1 MKNYRIT
8 VNGNTYDVAVEE
20 LAPGTVPAAP
30 VAAAAPVQAAP
41 APVAA
46 AAPAPKSAPA
56 DAYKINSP
64 MPGTILDLKV
74 KEGDT
79 ISANQ
84 VVAILEAMKM
94 ENEIVTPVGGKVV
107 SVNVAKG
114 ATVDTGDLIMAIAE

>member
-20 LAPGTVPAAP
+20 LAPGTAPAVP
-30 VAAAAPVQAAP
+30 VAAPVQAAP

-46 AAPAPKSAPA
+46 PAPKAAPA

-79 ISANQ
+79 IAVNQ

-107 SVNVAKG
+107 SLNVTKG

>member
-20 LAPGTVPAAP
+20 LAQGEAVASVPAAP
-30 VAAAAPVQAAP
+30 VSAPVPAAKPAAPTASA
-41 APVAA
+41 
-46 AAPAPKSAPA
+46 APA
-56 DAYKINSP
+56 DAYKITSP

-74 KEGDT
+74 KQGDT

-114 ATVDTGDLIMAIAE
+114 GAVDTGDLILSIAE

>member
-20 LAPGTVPAAP
+20 LAQAQAVTAAPAAP
-30 VAAAAPVQAAP
+30 VLAST
-41 APVAA
+41 
-46 AAPAPKSAPA
+46 PAPKPAAPKASTAPA
-56 DAYKINSP
+56 DAYKITSP

-114 ATVDTGDLIMAIAE
+114 GAVDTGDLILSIAE

>member
-20 LAPGTVPAAP
+20 LAAGSVP
-30 VAAAAPVQAAP
+30 VASAPVQVAP

-56 DAYKINSP
+56 DAHKINSP